1 MRPNGVA
8 FAERVSAAFDLGPVL
23 NIRVVGPPGTAN
35 RVWRLDATQG
45 AFAVKEF
52 RYTTTDTRWV
62 SAIRRACEFEYTVWR
77 AGRLQLAEPVFDA
90 HGAMLQL
97 LRGPCETEIVV
108 RVHRWLDGTRLSQP
122 VTAQVA
128 AAAGS
133 ILAEIQQIGADFD
146 SAAGGS
152 LRWWRWDP
160 LGVVARLQH
169 AGWLDTGVASSCV
182 SALVATLKL
191 LEAGEKTPGPWIFCH
206 YDHKPDNCLRTT
218 TRDVVLLD
226 WDGSARCHPR
236 LEAVESALLWAGM
249 DKGAPNPDLA
259 TTTSRQPPPRRLRW
273 RPSSIWGRGWTTYR
287 SGQAGSD
294 ARDSSPAATA
304 LGRRPAV
311 ALAWPRQPHDGR
323 PMPDNP
329 SLPPSAIR
337 R

>member
-249 DKGAPNPDLA
+249 DKGAPNPDLFHA
-259 TTTSRQPPPRRLRW
+259 FVEGYRVGCGSIGRLQPSDFAKW
-273 RPSSIWGRGWTTYR
+273 IASGVGWFDY
-287 SGQAGSD
+287 
-294 ARDSSPAATA
+294 
-304 LGRRPAV
+304 LGRRALGEFGDDDEQADAAASAAV
-311 ALAWPRQPHDGR
+311 AALLDLGSRLDDISVWTGWV
-323 PMPDNP
+323 
-329 SLPPSAIR
+329 
-337 R
+337 